1 MAAWPFHASGGIFSA
16 ARSLLRRSIIFSSLG
31 EGDWASKGTQ
41 HRSKKRMENAGFIKG
56 AYYLP
61 QGLKPQVSS
70 VALPQA

>member
-1 MAAWPFHASGGIFSA
+1 
-16 ARSLLRRSIIFSSLG
+16 LRRSIIFSSLG